1 MKKILRLAFLLALLL
16 PGCKVSTSSLNSNV
30 ISSSSSSSTNKDVST
45 SSVISSSTKDEELTI
60 DFVINKLNSVINKSY
75 TLNYLYE
82 GIIYEDVFVPNSYY
96 YNDLYKQGKLLANLF
111 SSNTYLFDF
120 EIINN
125 KLNITNQSYN
135 EIGVQGNKEL
145 NNINLSS
152 FEYESIRS
160 ELQMCDKGVKLEN
173 PDIVNFFTMVIND
186 TNTFDYIIFNSYEGN
201 LTFDFYFQDTL
212 YDGYS
217 YMLKDIGNSKNDIVS
232 NYLLNFEKLNENG
245 IKAINTFD
253 NSNVVIKGDIN
264 YVNNVNEYNFE
275 SLNNIKIVNDDT
287 TKYKLESIS
296 NGVSYKQYFVKED
309 DVFKHIGLDGKN
321 EVTSNVIETK
331 EEEIY
336 PTSLSFLKD
345 CYLVNDEYIYL
356 GKESNEVI
364 SSLLINS
371 SSIIID
377 AWVKCIKFKIIE
389 DKVVNFSFTTF
400 DTVLN
405 SEYVYFKGDFEILN
419 NGVIENITSLEPSND
434 DAKIKGLLNSISEES
449 SNYKMESTSYVDES
463 KMELSIGE
471 KHVIN
476 FVNGVYLDS
485 NYRINNDGSLSI
497 QFANGYSKHNDLI
510 YSFRYDVTEDKI
522 DNVKE
527 TNYFSIK
534 EAILSLSS
542 EVLYIDGNVIKVNS
556 LVTDIS
562 ENVNIL
568 EQAMLI
574 DPSSLCFYFE
584 GDYINK
590 ITYKY
595 GNSYTSSY
603 VEAIISHDEGS
614 IDEGILTK
622 LNEAYPNISDVKELY
637 LKDSEDMNVLSIY
650 DDLYNN
656 GYNEYADYI
665 PFVPGIES
673 CVEIIWLN
681 DYPEGYQYLIND
693 APSQYLD
700 VFKDALVNVYGYSK
714 VNEFNFKN
722 SKTNLNLTIK
732 EDYGYIQFYFSIM

>member
-1 MKKILRLAFLLALLL
+1 MKKILRLTFLLALLL
-16 PGCKVSTSSLNSNV
+16 PGCKVSTSSLNSSV
-30 ISSSSSSSTNKDVST
+30 ISSSSTSSTNKDFST

-60 DFVINKLNSVINKSY
+60 DFVINKLNSVTNKSY

-173 PDIVNFFTMVIND
+173 PDIVNFFTLVIND

-275 SLNNIKIVNDDT
+275 SLNNIKIVNDDI

-309 DVFKHIGLDGKN
+309 DVFKHVGLDGKN

-389 DKVVNFSFTTF
+389 DKVVSFSFTTF

-527 TNYFSIK
+527 TNYLSIK

-542 EVLYIDGNVIKVNS
+542 EVLYVDGNVIKVNS

-603 VEAIISHDEGS
+603 VEAIISNNKGS